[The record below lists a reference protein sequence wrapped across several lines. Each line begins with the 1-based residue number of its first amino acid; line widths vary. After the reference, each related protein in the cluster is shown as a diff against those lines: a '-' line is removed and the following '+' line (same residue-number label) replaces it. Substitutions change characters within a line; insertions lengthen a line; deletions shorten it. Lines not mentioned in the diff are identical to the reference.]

1 MNVAKEKLKSVESEH
16 GRQVHLRRLINS
28 CVLQGGGEGE
38 VDKIFQAYSP
48 ETKTT
53 ETDEQRD
60 DHEMTRFFGERN
72 VCVNFLPSLLTHTLA
87 GFDF

>member
-38 VDKIFQAYSP
+38 VDKSFQAYSP

-53 ETDEQRD
+53 EADVDQTLDA
-60 DHEMTRFFGERN
+60 N
-72 VCVNFLPSLLTHTLA
+72 VDAVDPLNLKQY
-87 GFDF
+87 DFEANTN